1 MTAST
6 SELGVAEYESAVT
19 ASAPAKAPS
28 TIWWR
33 VLGYTLFLGTW
44 QALSTFVVAQH
55 ILPSPITVGQE
66 IYRIATEGDFLKH
79 FGATMQRTFIA
90 LPIVFVLGAAV
101 GTVMGLSKW
110 WESFFRDI
118 VTMLLSL
125 PGLILVLIFVLIFGL
140 NPIGPILAI
149 VLTNF
154 GFVSIQVWEG
164 VKALPSDLV
173 DMAAA
178 FDVSRKRLLR
188 HIVLPALAPYLFT
201 AFTYAFTLTW
211 KLAMLSE
218 LFGGNAGVG
227 YRMRIEFW
235 EFSVSGVLAWA
246 LMLFAI
252 LLAVERLLLSRIE
265 RAVFRWRTAS
275 FD

>member
-1 MTAST
+1 
-6 SELGVAEYESAVT
+6 
-19 ASAPAKAPS
+19 
-28 TIWWR
+28 
-33 VLGYTLFLGTW
+33 
-44 QALSTFVVAQH
+44 
-55 ILPSPITVGQE
+55 
-66 IYRIATEGDFLKH
+66 
-79 FGATMQRTFIA
+79 MQRTFIA